1 MRAAFLGTPSA
12 AVPTLAALVD
22 VVDVALVVTRPDA
35 ARGRSGTKIA
45 PPIKTAA
52 GEWGL
57 PVAQPATHRDLF
69 AVLSDHAIDLGVVV
83 AYGRI
88 LRPEVLALPRY
99 GFLNVHF
106 SLLPRW
112 RGAAP
117 VERAIL
123 AGDSITG
130 VSLMALDEG
139 MDTGPVIAVRE
150 TPIAQ
155 AETGGTLTARLSYL
169 GAELLDDTF
178 PGFVS
183 GARVPA
189 PQIEAAAT
197 HAAPL
202 TVAEAR
208 VDLQQTAAAAQR
220 VVMAFNP
227 RPGAWTMVAED
238 RLKIW
243 QASVSEEDVSVG
255 HIEVRDGRPVL
266 GFWDGALELVEVQ
279 PAGKRPMPGTDWAR
293 GRQGAGAIVDPVQT

>member
-150 TPIAQ
+150 TPIARD
-155 AETGGTLTARLSYL
+155 ETGGTLTARLSYL

-208 VDLQQTAAAAQR
+208 VDLQQTAAGAQR

-227 RPGAWTMVAED
+227 RPGAWTMVAKD

>member
-1 MRAAFLGTPSA
+1 MRTAFLGTPMA

-22 VVDVALVVTRPDA
+22 VADVSLVVTRPDA
-35 ARGRSGTKIA
+35 ARGRSGTKVA
-45 PPIKTAA
+45 PPIKIAA

-57 PVAQPATHRDLF
+57 PVAQPGTHRELF
-69 AVLSDHAIDLGVVV
+69 TVLEDHAIDLGVVV

-88 LRPEVLALPRY
+88 LRPEMLALPRY

-150 TPIAQ
+150 TPIA
-155 AETGGTLTARLSYL
+155 ADETGGTLTARLSYL

-197 HAAPL
+197 NAAPL

-208 VDLQQTAAAAQR
+208 VDLQRTAAAAQR

-227 RPGAWTMVAED
+227 RPGAWTMVAGD

-255 HIEVRDGRPVL
+255 HIEVCDGRPVL
-266 GFWDGALELVEVQ
+266 GLWDGALALDEVQ

-293 GRQGAGAIVDPVQT
+293 GRQGAGAVVDPVQA

>member
-1 MRAAFLGTPSA
+1 MRAAFLGTPTA

-22 VVDVALVVTRPDA
+22 VADVAVVVTRPDA
-35 ARGRSGTKIA
+35 ARGRSGAKLS
-45 PPIKTAA
+45 PPIKVAA
-52 GEWGL
+52 HEWGI
-57 PVAQPATHRDLF
+57 PVAQPTSHLELRDVIAEH
-69 AVLSDHAIDLGVVV
+69 AVDLGVVV

-88 LRPEVLALPRY
+88 LRPEVLAIPRY

-117 VERAIL
+117 VERAIM
-123 AGDSITG
+123 AGDAVTG
-130 VSLMALDEG
+130 VSLMAIDEG
-139 MDTGPVIAVRE
+139 LDTGPVVAVRE
-150 TPIAQ
+150 TPIAED
-155 AETGGTLTARLSYL
+155 ETGGTLTARLSYL

-178 PGFVS
+178 PGFLS

-202 TVAEAR
+202 SVAEAR
-208 VDLQQTAAAAQR
+208 IDLQQGAAAARR

-227 RPGAWTMVAED
+227 RPGAWTMVEGE

-243 QASVSEEDVSVG
+243 QASDTEEDVAAG
-255 HIEVRDGRPVL
+255 HIEVHGGRPVL
-266 GFWDGALELVEVQ
+266 GFWDGALALDEVQ
-279 PAGKRPMPGTDWAR
+279 PAGKRPMAGTDWVR
-293 GRQGAGAIVDPVQT
+293 GRQGAGAVIDPVQT

>member
-227 RPGAWTMVAED
+227 RPGAWTMVAKD

>member
-189 PQIEAAAT
+189 PQIDAAAT

>member
-1 MRAAFLGTPSA
+1 MRAAFLGTPTA

-22 VVDVALVVTRPDA
+22 VADVAVVVTRPDA
-35 ARGRSGTKIA
+35 ARGRSGAKLA

-52 GEWGL
+52 HEWGI
-57 PVAQPATHRDLF
+57 PVAQPATQSELRDVIAAH
-69 AVLSDHAIDLGVVV
+69 AVDLGVVV

-88 LRPEVLALPRY
+88 LRPEVLAIPRY

-117 VERAIL
+117 VERAIM
-123 AGDSITG
+123 AGDDATG
-130 VSLMALDEG
+130 VSLMSLDEG
-139 MDTGPVIAVRE
+139 MDTGPVLAVRE
-150 TPIAQ
+150 TPIATD
-155 AETGGTLTARLSYL
+155 ETGGTLTARLSYL

-178 PGFVS
+178 PGFVT

-202 TVAEAR
+202 SVAEAR
-208 VDLQQTAAAAQR
+208 IDLQQDAGAARR

-227 RPGAWTMVAED
+227 RPGAWTMVEGE

-243 QASVSEEDVSVG
+243 QASGSEEDVAAG
-255 HIEVRDGRPVL
+255 HIEVHDGRAVL
-266 GFWDGALELVEVQ
+266 GFWDGALVLDEVQ
-279 PAGKRPMPGTDWAR
+279 PAGKRPMAGTDWVR
-293 GRQGAGAIVDPVQT
+293 GRQGAGAIIDPVQT

>member
-139 MDTGPVIAVRE
+139 VDTGPVIAVRE